1 VSRAARDQE
10 TKASPADPQSG
21 DDLDTLAAAGLHV
34 READPEPPTGPLRD
48 AMAAVG
54 EQRARANEEAMLAV
68 LDGYLNRFQ
77 GVVLARLKGPKA
89 RRGTKFWQGS
99 QTEAPIEIKAL
110 DAGYVVPEKLTDE
123 LADSVRPVA
132 LRVARDSGADVAARL
147 GLTPPDKRGDG
158 MFAVDEQRLTDAV
171 EAAVQRILGVA
182 KRHAQDIR
190 EEITGAEASEAGL
203 DAVLDRVE
211 AAHRKGGSW
220 VRMSGR
226 TLANALANEAA
237 IRQAEALGVTHMQWL
252 SKRDTKVRATHRHA
266 DGQIRRID
274 DEFQVGS
281 WFLRFPADPKDLP
294 ASWPEVAG
302 CRCSLGFRMP
312 SKDTK
317 NTLRLLDKAT
327 DPGEA
332 SAAAQRLLRLA
343 AAKAAA
349 GEDGEPSPVALTLDE
364 PVVAYRVL
372 DALVDAMPG
381 QWMAAGVA
389 LTLALAAPAAASAAA
404 PVLAVA
410 IPAGMQVVVSGGA
423 VILPRDA
430 RLEVVAM
437 TDASV
442 QARAVA

>member
-1 VSRAARDQE
+1 M
-10 TKASPADPQSG
+10 KASPADPQSG
-21 DDLDTLAAAGLHV
+21 DDLDLLAAAGLHV
-34 READPEPPTGPLRD
+34 REAEPEPPPGPLRD

-99 QTEAPIEIKAL
+99 QAEAPIEIKAL
-110 DAGYVVPEKLTDE
+110 DPNYVVPDKLTDE
-123 LADSVRPVA
+123 LADDVRPVA
-132 LRVARDSGADVAARL
+132 LRIARDAGADVAARL
-147 GLTPPDKRGDG
+147 GVTPPDQRGDG

-171 EAAVQRILGVA
+171 EAAIQRILGVA
-182 KRHAQDIR
+182 KRHAADIR
-190 EEITGAEASEAGL
+190 EEITGAEATEAGL

-237 IRQAEALGVTHMQWL
+237 IRNAEALGVTHMQWI
-252 SKRDTKVRATHRHA
+252 SRRDARVRATHRLA

-302 CRCSLGFRMP
+302 CRCSLGFRLP
-312 SKDTK
+312 SKSTK
-317 NTLRLLDKAT
+317 DTLRLLDKDT
-327 DPGEA
+327 DPGVA
-332 SAAAQRLLRLA
+332 SAVAQKLLRVA
-343 AAKAAA
+343 AAKAAV
-349 GEDGEPSPVALTLDE
+349 GDDGEPSPVSVTLDE
-364 PVVAYRVL
+364 PVVAYRLL
-372 DALVDAMPG
+372 DDVVAAMPG
-381 QWMAAGVA
+381 QWLIPGAAVV
-389 LTLALAAPAAASAAA
+389 LALAAPVAATQAA

-410 IPAGMQVVVSGGA
+410 IPAGTQVIVSGGT

-430 RLEVVAM
+430 RLEVVAK

-442 QARAVA
+442 QARAIA